1 MLETLRNILL
11 QKGYIESS
19 EGQFKKSFTNKY
31 GEIVGKSEVYLVG
44 KRGLLLVDMLL
55 DKDGCIITSNEDR
68 YIISQVN
75 DLYNILK

>member
-31 GEIVGKSEVYLVG
+31 GEIVSKSEVYLVG
-44 KRGLLLVDMLL
+44 KRGLVVIDMLL
-55 DKDGCIITSNEDR
+55 DVDGCIILSSEDR
-68 YIISQVN
+68 YIVGDVE
-75 DLYNILK
+75 DLYDILK

>member
-19 EGQFKKSFTNKY
+19 EGQFKKIFTNEY
-31 GEIVGKSEVYLVG
+31 GKIVSKSEVYLVG
-44 KRGLLLVDMLL
+44 KRGLILIDMLL
-55 DKDGCIITSNEDR
+55 DDDGCIITSNEDR
-68 YIISQVN
+68 YIIREVD